1 MAGENKFGD
10 SLNALFKTKYADKL
24 ANLIPDGVK
33 LYNDIKFNQKEK
45 LGGLYSTSVVLGLE
59 HGMTYAQATEDAF
72 NLNSAVT
79 GMIKE
84 ANLRGCGM
92 VLRSVLGY
100 VAAQR
105 AANGKEGAYEDAT
118 KFLVSNML
126 RSLAKKIE
134 ISMLYG
140 QMGLGV
146 VDSISGSVITIKAAE
161 FAPGIW
167 IGGENMP
174 LEIRDP
180 SGALR
185 GTCSVTAV
193 DVVARTITVN
203 AVPGSSAAND
213 VIWHAGAYGNE
224 MAGIQ
229 KIIMNTGSLFN
240 IDAATYSLW
249 KGNVHTISPAAAI
262 SLATVEKAI
271 AKCVN
276 KGLEGDVK
284 VYVSTGAWNDLLTE
298 QNAKRMYDQS
308 YSSTEVKQGAKSIM
322 FYGQN
327 GAIEIVP
334 SIYVKEGL
342 AFVLQLDSWKK
353 VGSTDITFKRPN
365 GDEYFRELESQ
376 FGFELR
382 AYADLAVFCAA
393 PGQAAVIT
401 GIVNS

>member
-1 MAGENKFGD
+1 
-10 SLNALFKTKYADKL
+10 
-24 ANLIPDGVK
+24 
-33 LYNDIKFNQKEK
+33 
-45 LGGLYSTSVVLGLE
+45 
-59 HGMTYAQATEDAF
+59 
-72 NLNSAVT
+72 
-79 GMIKE
+79 
-84 ANLRGCGM
+84 
-92 VLRSVLGY
+92 
-100 VAAQR
+100 
-105 AANGKEGAYEDAT
+105 
-118 KFLVSNML
+118 ML

-134 ISMLYG
+134 MSMLYG

-146 VDSISGSVITIKAAE
+146 VGSISGNVITVKTAE

-174 LEIRDP
+174 LEIRSP
-180 SGALR
+180 AGALR
-185 GTCSVTAV
+185 GACNVAKV
-193 DVVARTITVN
+193 DIVARTVEVD
-203 AVPGSSAAND
+203 AMPGTAAADD
-213 VIWHAGAYGNE
+213 VIWHKGAYGNE
-224 MAGIQ
+224 MAGIH
-229 KIIMNTGSLFN
+229 KIITNTGSLFN
-240 IDAATYSLW
+240 IDASQYSLW
-249 KGNVHTISPAAAI
+249 AGNTQSAGNVAL

-284 VYVSTGAWNDLLTE
+284 VYVNTGAWNDLLTE

-342 AFVLQLDSWKK
+342 AFVLQLDAWKK

-382 AYADLAVFCAA
+382 AFADLAVFGSA
-393 PGQAAVIT
+393 PGQSAVIVD
-401 GIVNS
+401 IVNAS